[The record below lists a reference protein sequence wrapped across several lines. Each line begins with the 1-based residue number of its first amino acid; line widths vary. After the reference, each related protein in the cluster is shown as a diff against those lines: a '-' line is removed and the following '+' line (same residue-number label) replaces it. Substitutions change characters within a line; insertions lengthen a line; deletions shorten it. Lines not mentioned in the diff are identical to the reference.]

1 MIYFNEVTGENTQE
15 QNPYWSRVPDNPYR
29 MLIVGGSESIREDRH
44 EQSSHWPQASD
55 HPYRTLMVG
64 GFGSGKINA
73 LLSITDHQANIYK
86 ILLYAKNPY

>member
-15 QNPYWSRVPDNPYR
+15 QNPYWSRVPVN
-29 MLIVGGSESIREDRH
+29 
-44 EQSSHWPQASD
+44 
-55 HPYRTLMVG
+55 PYRTLIVG

-73 LLSITDHQANIYK
+73 LLSITGHQANIYK